1 MEDAPL
7 EDEGP
12 SPNTGAA
19 RLVVLLCAFGLATVG
34 AFSAF
39 FATEILAA
47 VLGASSRPSTGALIL
62 CALVPIVAAV
72 GAVLVSI
79 RVKAMGKVL
88 ALGCGTLI
96 LGAMATTLLMVIIAA

>member
-1 MEDAPL
+1 MA
-7 EDEGP
+7 DEGP
-12 SPNTGAA
+12 SPHTGAA

-47 VLGASSRPSTGALIL
+47 VLGAASRPGIGTLIL
-62 CALVPIVAAV
+62 CALVPIAAGV
-72 GAVLVSI
+72 GAVIVSI
-79 RVKAMGKVL
+79 RAKAAGKVL

-96 LGAMATTLLMVIIAA
+96 LGAMVTATLMFVIAA

>member
-1 MEDAPL
+1 M

-47 VLGASSRPSTGALIL
+47 VLGASARPSTGALIL
-62 CALVPIVAAV
+62 CALVPIATAV
-72 GAVLVSI
+72 GAVIISI
-79 RVKAMGKVL
+79 RAKAMGKVL
-88 ALGCGTLI
+88 ALGCGTLV
-96 LGAMATTLLMVIIAA
+96 LGAIVTALLMVVIAA

>member
-1 MEDAPL
+1 MD
-7 EDEGP
+7 DEGP

-19 RLVVLLCAFGLATVG
+19 RLIVLLCAFGLATVG

-47 VLGASSRPSTGALIL
+47 VLGASSRPSTWALIL

-72 GAVLVSI
+72 GAAIVSV
-79 RVKAMGKVL
+79 RVRGMGKIL
-88 ALGCGTLI
+88 SLGCGTLL
-96 LGAMATTLLMVIIAA
+96 LGAIATGILMIVIAA

>member
-1 MEDAPL
+1 M

-12 SPNTGAA
+12 SPNTGVA

-47 VLGASSRPSTGALIL
+47 VLGSTTRPSTGSLVL
-62 CALVPIVAAV
+62 CALVPIAAAV
-72 GAVLVSI
+72 GSVVVSI

-96 LGAMATTLLMVIIAA
+96 LGAMATTLLMVLIAA

>member
-1 MEDAPL
+1 MHDQ
-7 EDEGP
+7 GP

-19 RLVVLLCAFGLATVG
+19 RLIVLLCAFGLATVG

-47 VLGASSRPSTGALIL
+47 VLGATARPSTWALIL
-62 CALVPIVAAV
+62 CALVPIATAV
-72 GAVLVSI
+72 GAAVISV
-79 RVKAMGKVL
+79 RVKGMGKIL

-96 LGAMATTLLMVIIAA
+96 LGAIATGILMVVVAV